1 MRSICANLPMRA
13 GFKEEI
19 VAKNFN
25 ELLKKMNPERR
36 KRLEAEA
43 QQMISEMPLEE
54 LRNAREMT
62 QTQLAEVLNV
72 SQGAVS
78 KVERR
83 TDMYISTLRSYI
95 RSMGG
100 DLEIRAVFPDGEV
113 IIDQFRD
120 IAEGKKT

>member
-1 MRSICANLPMRA
+1 MRKKYADLRA
-13 GFKEEI
+13 
-19 VAKNFN
+19 
-25 ELLKKMNPERR
+25 KMSPESRARVDARVR
-36 KRLEAEA
+36 KTLE
-43 QQMISEMPLEE
+43 EMPLEE
-54 LRNAREMT
+54 LRNARELT
-62 QTQLAEVLNV
+62 QTQLAEVLQV

-100 DLEIRAVFPDGEV
+100 DLQIRAVFPEGEV

-120 IAEGKKT
+120 IDEKKEAAA